1 MIRSNLKFVIEL
13 RYILRYDSLS
23 TYLLLIKHNSR
34 VSFSDSSDR
43 NEVMKLEIFI
53 KKKKKIFTYFPIE
66 HDQMVPEMIISSSAV
81 TVISTHIALHCLYY
95 FNFFLLKF

>member
-53 KKKKKIFTYFPIE
+53 KKKKKNFTYFPIE